1 MPDDRQPPAEPMTWS
16 ALRDAGAAVQLAVQM
31 LAGPLAPWNDPP
43 PDPARL
49 RDVFATLERSTR
61 RVNALIAALQ
71 PAAVPMAS
79 RPSIALGEPICDRS
93 AAGFAEPTA
102 AVLRTE
108 PPDVNPPGTGVATAM
123 LAPMLAPRTASH
135 GEPSQGRGHASTRV
149 PGGTRRGVAPPRAPS
164 AEKAEP
170 CAHVRALLREV
181 EIELLTGPG
190 SPRVSI
196 HAADD
201 LFAAGDAT
209 VLGAA
214 IVGLLVDAA
223 AMGPADAV
231 VEVRAFADLAD
242 ALGDDMDIVF
252 EIRPD
257 PRVPGGRDF
266 RPTTSGLPEGIR
278 LEVHGQGRRPR
289 ACIRVAATRPAR
301 ILAA

>member
-1 MPDDRQPPAEPMTWS
+1 MTWS
-16 ALRDAGAAVQLAVQM
+16 ALRDAGATVQLAVQM
-31 LAGPLAPWNDPP
+31 LAGPLAPWNEPP

-79 RPSIALGEPICDRS
+79 RPSIALVEPICDRS
-93 AAGFAEPTA
+93 AAGVAEPA
-102 AVLRTE
+102 MLRTE
-108 PPDVNPPGTGVATAM
+108 PADVNPPGTSLAT
-123 LAPMLAPRTASH
+123 PRLAPRTASH

-149 PGGTRRGVAPPRAPS
+149 AGGKRRGVAPPHAPS
-164 AEKAEP
+164 ATKAEP

-196 HAADD
+196 HAAED

-214 IVGLLVDAA
+214 IVGLLADAA